1 MMKLKRDLRKWWKF
15 KISCVKG
22 LKNAFLREYHIRV
35 AFFLVLVMFLY
46 SLVLGLTLREW
57 LVLVTFSSLVVC
69 LEMINSALEKLAD
82 AVHPDWSEQVGF
94 AKDLAAGAVLVSI
107 GAATAAGLPV
117 FSAFS
122 RRFSVS
128 WTYSLFVNLGLL
140 ILGIVLLF
148 VWDFRR

>member
-1 MMKLKRDLRKWWKF
+1 
-15 KISCVKG
+15 
-22 LKNAFLREYHIRV
+22 V
-35 AFFLVLVMFLY
+35 AFFLVLALFLY

-107 GAATAAGLPV
+107 GAAAAAGLPV
-117 FSAFS
+117 YVSAFS
-122 RRFSVS
+122 RRFSVP

>member
-1 MMKLKRDLRKWWKF
+1 
-15 KISCVKG
+15 
-22 LKNAFLREYHIRV
+22 
-35 AFFLVLVMFLY
+35 VLALFLY

-107 GAATAAGLPV
+107 GAAGAAGLPV
-117 FSAFS
+117 YVSAFS
-122 RRFSVS
+122 RRF
-128 WTYSLFVNLGLL
+128 LFHGL
-140 ILGIVLLF
+140 ILFLLTLAYLF
-148 VWDFRR
+148 WA

>member
-1 MMKLKRDLRKWWKF
+1 MKNLRLVDSF
-15 KISCVKG
+15 RIAVKG

-35 AFFLVLVMFLY
+35 AFFLVLALFLY

-57 LVLVTFSSLVVC
+57 LVLVTFSSMVVC

-82 AVHPDWSEQVGF
+82 AIHPDWSEQVGF

-107 GAATAAGLPV
+107 GTATAAGLPV
-117 FSAFS
+117 YVLAFS

-140 ILGIVLLF
+140 IFGIVLLF

>member
-1 MMKLKRDLRKWWKF
+1 MKNLRLVDSF
-15 KISCVKG
+15 RIAVKG

-107 GAATAAGLPV
+107 GAAAAAGLPV
-117 FSAFS
+117 YVSAFS
-122 RRFSVS
+122 RRFSVP
-128 WTYSLFVNLGLL
+128 WTYSLFVNLGLR

-148 VWDFRR
+148 VCDFRR

>member
-1 MMKLKRDLRKWWKF
+1 MKNLRLVDSF
-15 KISCVKG
+15 RRAVKG
-22 LKNAFLREYHIRV
+22 IKNAFLREYHIRV
-35 AFFLVLVMFLY
+35 AFFLVLALFLY

-107 GAATAAGLPV
+107 GAAAAAGLPV
-117 FSAFS
+117 YVLAFS
-122 RRFSVS
+122 RRFSVT

>member
-1 MMKLKRDLRKWWKF
+1 MKNLRLVDSF
-15 KISCVKG
+15 RIAVKG

-107 GAATAAGLPV
+107 GAAAAAGLPV
-117 FSAFS
+117 YVSAFS
-122 RRFSVS
+122 RRFSVP

>member
-1 MMKLKRDLRKWWKF
+1 MKNLRLVDSF
-15 KISCVKG
+15 RIAVKG

-35 AFFLVLVMFLY
+35 AFFLVLALFLY

-94 AKDLAAGAVLVSI
+94 CFG
-107 GAATAAGLPV
+107 
-117 FSAFS
+117 
-122 RRFSVS
+122 
-128 WTYSLFVNLGLL
+128 
-140 ILGIVLLF
+140 
-148 VWDFRR
+148 

>member
-1 MMKLKRDLRKWWKF
+1 MKNLRLADSF
-15 KISCVKG
+15 RIAVKG

-35 AFFLVLVMFLY
+35 AFFLVLALFLY
-46 SLVLGLTLREW
+46 SLVLGLTVREW

-69 LEMINSALEKLAD
+69 LEMVNSALEKLAD

-107 GAATAAGLPV
+107 GAAAAAGLPV
-117 FSAFS
+117 YVLAFS

-140 ILGIVLLF
+140 VLGIVLLF

>member
-1 MMKLKRDLRKWWKF
+1 MKNLRLADSF
-15 KISCVKG
+15 RIAVKG

-107 GAATAAGLPV
+107 GAAAAAGLPV
-117 FSAFS
+117 YVLAFS

-140 ILGIVLLF
+140 IFGIVLLF

>member
-1 MMKLKRDLRKWWKF
+1 MKNLRLADSF
-15 KISCVKG
+15 RIAVKG

-35 AFFLVLVMFLY
+35 AFFLVLALFLY

-107 GAATAAGLPV
+107 GAAAAAGLPV
-117 FSAFS
+117 YVSAFS
-122 RRFSVS
+122 RRFSVP

>member
-1 MMKLKRDLRKWWKF
+1 MKNLRLADSF
-15 KISCVKG
+15 RIAVKG

-107 GAATAAGLPV
+107 GAAAAAGLPV
-117 FSAFS
+117 YVSAFS
-122 RRFSVS
+122 RRFSVP

>member
-1 MMKLKRDLRKWWKF
+1 MKNLRLADSF
-15 KISCVKG
+15 RIAVKG

-35 AFFLVLVMFLY
+35 AFFLVLALFLY

-69 LEMINSALEKLAD
+69 LEMVNSALEKLAD

-107 GAATAAGLPV
+107 GAAAAAGLPV
-117 FSAFS
+117 YVLAFS

-128 WTYSLFVNLGLL
+128 WTYSLFVNVCLL
-140 ILGIVLLF
+140 VFGIVLLF

>member
-1 MMKLKRDLRKWWKF
+1 MKNLRLADSF
-15 KISCVKG
+15 RIAVKG

-35 AFFLVLVMFLY
+35 AFFLVLALFLY

-69 LEMINSALEKLAD
+69 LEMVNSALEKLAD

-107 GAATAAGLPV
+107 GAAAAAGLPV
-117 FSAFS
+117 FVLAFS

-140 ILGIVLLF
+140 VLGIVLLF

>member
-1 MMKLKRDLRKWWKF
+1 MKNLRLVDSF
-15 KISCVKG
+15 RIAVKG

-35 AFFLVLVMFLY
+35 AFFLVLALFLY

-107 GAATAAGLPV
+107 GAAAAAGLPV
-117 FSAFS
+117 YVSAFS
-122 RRFSVS
+122 RRFSVP

>member
-1 MMKLKRDLRKWWKF
+1 MKNLRLVDSF
-15 KISCVKG
+15 RIAVKG

-35 AFFLVLVMFLY
+35 AFFLVLALFLY

-69 LEMINSALEKLAD
+69 VEMINSALEKLAD

-107 GAATAAGLPV
+107 GAAGAAGLPV
-117 FSAFS
+117 YVSAFS
-122 RRFSVS
+122 RRFSVP

>member
-1 MMKLKRDLRKWWKF
+1 MKNLRLADSF
-15 KISCVKG
+15 RIAVKG

-35 AFFLVLVMFLY
+35 AFFLVLALFLY

-57 LVLVTFSSLVVC
+57 LVLVTFYSLVVC

-107 GAATAAGLPV
+107 GAAAAAGLPV
-117 FSAFS
+117 YVSAFS

>member
-1 MMKLKRDLRKWWKF
+1 MKNLRLADSF
-15 KISCVKG
+15 RIAVKG

-35 AFFLVLVMFLY
+35 AFFLVLALFLY

-107 GAATAAGLPV
+107 GAAAAAGLPV
-117 FSAFS
+117 YVSAFS
-122 RRFSVS
+122 RRSSVS
-128 WTYSLFVNLGLL
+128 WTHFLFVNFGLL
-140 ILGIVLLF
+140 FLGIVLLF

>member
-1 MMKLKRDLRKWWKF
+1 MKNLRLVDSF
-15 KISCVKG
+15 RIAVKG

-35 AFFLVLVMFLY
+35 AFFLVLALFLY

-117 FSAFS
+117 YVSAFS
-122 RRFSVS
+122 RRFSVP

>member
-1 MMKLKRDLRKWWKF
+1 MKNLRLADSF
-15 KISCVKG
+15 RIAVKG

-35 AFFLVLVMFLY
+35 AFFLVLALFLY

-107 GAATAAGLPV
+107 GAAGAAGLPV
-117 FSAFS
+117 YVSAFS
-122 RRFSVS
+122 RRFSVP